1 MVVRSRIVAL
11 WLLAIVLVAP
21 VARAASPEDKTKARE
36 HFQNGLVHY
45 DLGEF
50 GEALSQFKD
59 AYRMVQ
65 DPAFLFNIA
74 QCHRRLGQNVEAL
87 EFYRNFLRRSPNAAN
102 RGEVEHRIQEIER
115 EIQSAHPASRPTP
128 TPAPSTGKEAVPP
141 VAPVGSAREGAPSR
155 PNPPPPAA
163 SPVDTAPPA
172 PSPTSTSTSAPAT
185 LDLSA
190 APASKPEPA
199 TGAFYTRWWFW
210 TSVGAVVVGALAI
223 GFAVSRR
230 GEIGDCRDL
239 SAAMCR
245 TVGP

>member
-1 MVVRSRIVAL
+1 MVVRSHIVAL
-11 WLLAIVLVAP
+11 WLLAAVLVAP
-21 VARAASPEDKTKARE
+21 VTRAASPEDKTKARE

-87 EFYRNFLRRSPNAAN
+87 DFYRNFLRRSPNAAN
-102 RGEVEHRIQEIER
+102 RGEVERRIQEIER
-115 EIQSAHPASRPTP
+115 EIQSTHAPPHPTP
-128 TPAPSTGKEAVPP
+128 TPTSTSGKETSSPA
-141 VAPVGSAREGAPSR
+141 APVGSAREAAPGR
-155 PNPPPPAA
+155 PTPPPPAA
-163 SPVDTAPPA
+163 RPVDTAPPA
-172 PSPTSTSTSAPAT
+172 SAPPSTSAPAT

-190 APASKPEPA
+190 APASKAEPA

-210 TSVGAVVVGALAI
+210 TTVGAVVVGAVAV
-223 GFAVSRR
+223 GFAVSHR
-230 GEIGDCRDL
+230 GEIGDCHDL
-239 SAAMCR
+239 TPAMCR